1 MQVLKT
7 RLFTRWADKE
17 GVSDSALLVAVEEM
31 RGGLID
37 ANLGGHVYKKRVGL
51 AGRGKRGGV
60 RTLLA
65 FRVGERAYFVYG
77 FAKNERANVSD
88 KELQALKRLAAEL
101 LGYDDRALA
110 QALEA
115 GELYE
120 VTSDE

>member
-17 GVSDSALLVAVEEM
+17 GVSDSALLGAVEEM
-31 RGGLID
+31 CGGLID

-88 KELQALKRLAAEL
+88 KALQALKRLAAEL

>member
-7 RLFTRWADKE
+7 RVFTRWADKE
-17 GVSDSALLVAVEEM
+17 GVTDSALLEAVEEM
-31 RGGLID
+31 CDGLID

-65 FRVGERAYFVYG
+65 FQIGERAYFVYG

-115 GELYE
+115 GELSE

>member
-17 GVSDSALLVAVEEM
+17 GVSDSALLGAVEEM
-31 RGGLID
+31 CVGLID

-88 KELQALKRLAAEL
+88 KALQALKRLAAEL
-101 LGYDDRALA
+101 LGYDDRALV